1 MAKEAARES
10 RKRQK
15 EAIVA
20 AETKTVRTPPVKG
33 ENMYAG
39 TCDERVLAKGQQH
52 DRVFMCPHEIRIGG
66 RRTYKG
72 AEAL

>member
-33 ENMYAG
+33 ENMYVG

-52 DRVFMCPHEIRIGG
+52 DRDLMFPHEIRISG
-66 RRTYKG
+66 RTTFKG
-72 AEAL
+72 AEAP